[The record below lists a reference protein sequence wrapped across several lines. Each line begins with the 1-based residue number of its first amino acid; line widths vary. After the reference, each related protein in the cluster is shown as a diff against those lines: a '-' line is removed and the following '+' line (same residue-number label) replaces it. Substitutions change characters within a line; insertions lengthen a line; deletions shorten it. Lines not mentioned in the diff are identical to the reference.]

1 MQLINKESVKVTFTH
16 TWYLYPL
23 LIALSSLVWMWG
35 FQAFHQPSAHQKLVM
50 FFASEVKKNSF
61 ANKIMN
67 DHYDRETL
75 RQVDL
80 FYGLPNS
87 AGYRQKVNIYLNSSD
102 ILVLD
107 EGTLSELNEREGTF
121 FVSMNDYIK
130 EYVPTSVTYYSKD
143 AKDYGIRVKE
153 KNVTSPLSEYMTFDE
168 SKDYYLFLSVTSKN
182 LGKYYDE
189 NNEKYDNALTYM
201 RYLLTEYL

>member
-1 MQLINKESVKVTFTH
+1 MQLFNKESVKSTFTH

-23 LIALSSLVWMWG
+23 LVALASVLWLWG
-35 FQAFHQPSAHQKLVM
+35 FQAYHQPSAHQKLIM

-75 RQVDL
+75 RQIDL
-80 FYGLPNS
+80 FYGLPTS

-102 ILVLD
+102 FLILD
-107 EGTLSELNEREGTF
+107 EGTLGDLTDREGTF
-121 FVSMNDYIK
+121 FVSMDSYIK
-130 EYVPTSVTYYSKD
+130 EYVPTTVTYFSKNS
-143 AKDYGIRVKE
+143 KDYGIRIKE
-153 KNVTSPLSEYMTFDE
+153 KNTVSPLSEYMTFDE
-168 SKDYYLFLSVTSKN
+168 TKDYYLFLSVTSKN
-182 LGKYYDE
+182 LGKYYDD